1 MINIFVHLVNLFH
14 YIYLLIFVFLLSVH
28 FVGMQDSFMPLNT
41 TNVGMQGSL
50 MPPYTSNVMQNVRF
64 NHLFMWV
71 WLCYL
76 LRNLGHIF
84 NKVFAQRLH
93 DLWGVT
99 KSYIM
104 PSNGSPHLFFSSCTY
119 NTILT
124 SNPSNIL
131 FQNMMSSY
139 FFRVFM

>member
-64 NHLFMWV
+64 NHLFVWV

-93 DLWGVT
+93 DLWGVR

-104 PSNGSPHLFFSSCTY
+104 PSSGSPHLFFSSCTY